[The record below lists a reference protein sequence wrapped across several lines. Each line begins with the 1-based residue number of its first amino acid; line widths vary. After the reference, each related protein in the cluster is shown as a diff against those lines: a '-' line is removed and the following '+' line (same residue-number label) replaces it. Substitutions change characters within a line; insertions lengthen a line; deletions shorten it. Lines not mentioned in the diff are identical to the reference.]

1 MPESQPE
8 PEPASTSL
16 LVGVTNQPENQE
28 MRLHILFEAGSEAM
42 PDQLTEELVERCCR
56 AAFASQTL
64 LDLAEVADLEVSVQL
79 LDAQAMRALNLEYRH
94 KDSSTNVLSF
104 ASEMPMMLAEE
115 QSEANGGGLLI
126 LGDLVLCPEVIAREA
141 GEQSKPPLQHWAHM
155 LVHGSLHLCGH
166 DHENEQDAHEME
178 SIEIRILSGL
188 GIPDPYADTNAADM
202 Q

>member
-8 PEPASTSL
+8 PEPPSTSPS
-16 LVGVTNQPENQE
+16 VGTFSQPDNQE
-28 MRLHILFEAGSEAM
+28 MRLHILFEAGSESM

-56 AAFASQTL
+56 AALTSQTL
-64 LDLAEVADLEVSVQL
+64 LDLTQVADLEVSVQL
-79 LDAQAMRALNLEYRH
+79 LDTEAMRALNLEYRH

-104 ASEMPMMLAEE
+104 ASDMPMMMVEAE
-115 QSEANGGGLLI
+115 SEIPGGGLLV

-141 GEQSKPPLQHWAHM
+141 AEQSKPPLQHWAHM

-166 DHENEQDAHEME
+166 DHENEHDAQEME